1 MHRLL
6 AALALALAAAPTA
19 AAGAWTP
26 PDGHCLL
33 GARETPMILQAAA
46 LVAPLGILPER
57 MSAPCTAV
65 AEAHADGRPMLTAVP
80 ILVFGRP
87 AMLDEAPGPM
97 GPDDVRRWTQAFLP
111 NAEASILDAW
121 PEATAADIDAWHAA
135 MTRGDGTALAQ
146 ALEARAAATPPAR
159 SYAVLLAAG
168 EDEMRFLVE
177 DPKRGLRLG
186 VRVHLFQD
194 RMAWTAVVTPGLP
207 NPHPLAEILA
217 LLDAEA
223 AANR

>member
-1 MHRLL
+1 MRRLL
-6 AALALALAAAPTA
+6 AALALAAAPI

-57 MSAPCTAV
+57 ASAPCVAV
-65 AEAHADGRPMLTAVP
+65 AAAHADGRPMLAAVP

-87 AMLDEAPGPM
+87 TILDETPGPM
-97 GPDDVRRWTQAFLP
+97 EPSDVRRWTQAFLP

-135 MTRGDGTALAQ
+135 MARGDGAALAQ
-146 ALEARAAATPPAR
+146 ALEARAATTPPAG

-168 EDEMRFLVE
+168 EDETRFLVE
-177 DPKRGLRLG
+177 DPNKRLRFG
-186 VRVHLFQD
+186 VRVHLSQD
-194 RMAWTAVVTPGLP
+194 RMAWTVVVTPGLP
-207 NPHPLAEILA
+207 EPHPLAQILA